1 AVVGAGAVVEHSVIG
16 ADAGVEGGAVVVD
29 AVIGDRAVVG
39 EGCELRGGA
48 RVWPDAVVRGIRFS
62 PDV

>member
-1 AVVGAGAVVEHSVIG
+1 VVGAGAVVEHSVIG
-16 ADAGVEGGAVVVD
+16 AGACVEGGAVVVD

-39 EGCELRGGA
+39 SGCELRGGA
-48 RVWPDAVVRGIRFS
+48 RVWPDAVVRGVRFS